1 MRNKRSFVFGMEVCM
16 KVMQLYN
23 VIGCRH
29 KKNAHQVHDERL
41 KKLAATYS
49 PAFAV
54 PSALE
59 GLTSVFGMGTGEP
72 LC

>member
-29 KKNAHQVHDERL
+29 KKTL
-41 KKLAATYS
+41 IKCMM
-49 PAFAV
+49 
-54 PSALE
+54 
-59 GLTSVFGMGTGEP
+59 SV
-72 LC
+72 